1 MDASERIAGSPLDTR
16 ASRPKRPLPNPKIGE
31 NSGILRVK
39 SRKTGKTRKKPVE
52 TEEIELT
59 KRWKR
64 LKVNGGTV
72 SPNPHEH

>member
-1 MDASERIAGSPLDTR
+1 V
-16 ASRPKRPLPNPKIGE
+16 PKRLRQPEIGE
-31 NSGILRVK
+31 NSGIFRVK
-39 SRKTGKTRKKPVE
+39 SRKTGKNRKKPVE

-59 KRWKR
+59 KRCKR